1 MNHEWSEQELD
12 EKSVWAFQHPHNAK
26 ERRKI
31 RNDIADEIEEIL
43 ENEGF
48 VRCRTTFFRA
58 NGDDL
63 LQYIS
68 VRCYGMWGQPEIDVE
83 LEPLYNVFDFVRR
96 TMNGMITDEGV
107 EGKSIETLQNIH
119 IHPIYNSYLAHKDDY
134 MSGMK
139 KEKEILSKVIRN
151 LNEIDNLKKYEAW
164 FGKIVGII
172 DDVHDVHL
180 ARLPYLLIYREYEKA
195 VRMMNEYRL
204 EEEHAYQKIQAEYS
218 CGFEKIEEMLPGR
231 FKTYQ
236 EFGELIHAIHE
247 KNDDQIEKILNQWKT
262 EAYHAIEKRSKTF
275 CKKYPI
281 VLFRYGAV

>member
-12 EKSVWAFQHPHNAK
+12 EKAVWAFQHPHNAK

-43 ENEGF
+43 VNEGF

-58 NGDDL
+58 KGDDL
-63 LQYIS
+63 LQLIS
-68 VRCYGMWGQPEIDVE
+68 VRCFGTWGQPEIDVE

-96 TMNGMITDEGV
+96 TMNEVVTDEGV
-107 EGKSIETLQNIH
+107 EGKSIETIQNIQ

-134 MSGMK
+134 MSEMK
-139 KEKEILSKVIRN
+139 KEKELLGQVIKA
-151 LNEIDNLKKYEAW
+151 LNEIDDLKKYDAW
-164 FGKIVGII
+164 LTKDMEEI
-172 DDVHDVHL
+172 DDQALV
-180 ARLPYLLIYREYEKA
+180 RLPYLLLDREYEKA

-218 CGFEKIEEMLPGR
+218 CGFEKIEEMLPVR

-281 VLFRYGAV
+281 ILFRYGAV